1 MAYGIFETSNDNLGL
16 SVSKI
21 PKVLGG
27 GYGSEFLKGRIKG
40 RAGVKATF
48 QTNRY
53 DGIMVKCMIGQKLLG
68 LLDAKRV
75 NIVGEVEVAIGI
87 DQFGHM
93 AGTYVEGICQGIHT
107 QVRFEV
113 FFIFGDIFVDTIKLL
128 LMFVVTSG
136 MPGLCETHKLITLRN
151 LFSQFNAVLNY
162 FITIHTL
169 IPNPV
174 KQGGTSKAQ
183 DAVPP
188 LDTKQDI
195 SHFGEYPK

>member
-1 MAYGIFETSNDNLGL
+1 MAYGIFGTSNDNLGL
-16 SVSKI
+16 TVYNV
-21 PKVLGG
+21 PKVLGRG
-27 GYGSEFLKGRIKG
+27 FGSEFLKGRIKG

-75 NIVGEVEVAIGI
+75 NIIGEIEVAVGI
-87 DQFGHM
+87 DQFRHM
-93 AGTYVEGICQGIHT
+93 AGTHVEGICQGIHT

-113 FFIFGDIFVDTIKLL
+113 FLIFGDIFMDTIKLL

-136 MPGLCETHKLITLRN
+136 MPGLCETHKLVTLRN
-151 LFSQFNAVLNY
+151 LFSQLNAVLNY
-162 FITIHTL
+162 FISIQTL

-174 KQGGTSKAQ
+174 QQDGTSKAQ

-188 LDTKQDI
+188 LDTNQDI
-195 SHFGEYPK
+195 SHFGEYPE